1 MRSRHILTALACG
14 AVTWLL
20 LLSHYLDNA
29 HHAATVTQ
37 RRQDLLLRRA
47 AVDARRT
54 NAADMLSKTHIWP
67 CGVAPWSLRH
77 QLDECEVGATALR
90 IYYGYRALP
99 YANSWNGFPLVEK
112 LLLAAGFEERPMIA
126 ARSYHS
132 HVGTHAVLV
141 NGSVA
146 EAPAVLVVPN
156 YWKPGAENWR
166 TWRLAPSQR
175 INRVWG
181 MMALAVK
188 DSLVDT
194 LRAHTELTGRLL
206 LPRSYIWSELRRTPA
221 GAAWWR
227 TRAAGCSRRRRR
239 GQGLRLVTSQ
249 ELLAGGD
256 SGGVGA
262 SLAGLLR
269 GKSTVLQQYISDP
282 LLVNGHKFSLR
293 LYALVTCAAPL
304 RVYLHGDGFALF
316 ASDVYDAGSL
326 ERYSFI
332 TNAFVN
338 RKRTGAE
345 DGAGAGGDDSRVA
358 AELGLALPPAS
369 QRWGL
374 TRLLSFVSKRHGAEG
389 LGVRR
394 ALERLVLHVF
404 VAAAAPLACAAAV
417 GLPAGGVRA
426 TLIGRRV
433 RARGVRCAARRRP
446 VAVADGDQ
454 HDAVALARGRR
465 RRGVE
470 HQDGD
475 AQRSPLPRRRSA
487 RAADRV
493 APPAAGGEARGAD
506 ARQRA
511 RRRRRLRAALARR
524 RLRPLPALGRGGR
537 APARRREAPRRQAV
551 QLSPSADAECWRC
564 AAAPTRPSRATPSR
578 AAEDAAPPRSVGG
591 AFVLNLVGRGVRRG
605 ALGRAALRRVG
616 RSGQNF
622 CFSIRYGAT
631 IFTCRLR
638 SRLSA
643 AASSAGRGSARLP
656 TRRSGLS
663 ASRPF
668 CSTSVPSAA
677 SSAATSRVPSS
688 KAPSE
693 RLRDRAH
700 LRVLDDLLHR
710 REVELGQLP
719 QPHALAPRRHL
730 HAGREARAQRAAP
743 RHRAAEERSTR
754 RRGGR
759 GRRQLGGDRFGARG
773 GVGGRVR
780 IHQ

>member
-1 MRSRHILTALACG
+1 MRARHILTALACG

-29 HHAATVTQ
+29 HHATVTQ

-54 NAADMLSKTHIWP
+54 NAADMLSRTHVWP

-194 LRAHTELTGRLL
+194 LRAHTELTGRPL
-206 LPRSYIWSELRRTPA
+206 LPRSYIWSELRRTAGWRGVVANESRWLLKTPA
-221 GAAWWR
+221 H
-227 TRAAGCSRRRRR
+227 R

-249 ELLAGGD
+249 ELLAGGG

-404 VAAAAPLACAAAV
+404 VAAAAPLARAAAEGLAAV
-417 GLPAGGVRA
+417 GVRSHADWAATFELAAFDVLLGGDLWPWLMEINTTPSLSLEGGDAEESSIKMGMLKDLLSLADALPEPPTASRRPPPEARLEALMRDNERDGG
-426 TLIGRRV
+426 G
-433 RARGVRCAARRRP
+433 GCARRWRVGGCAHCP
-446 VAVADGDQ
+446 RWAEVGELWRAA
-454 HDAVALARGRR
+454 AEK
-465 RRGVE
+465 RRG
-470 HQDGD
+470 GKF
-475 AQRSPLPRRRSA
+475 
-487 RAADRV
+487 
-493 APPAAGGEARGAD
+493 
-506 ARQRA
+506 
-511 RRRRRLRAALARR
+511 
-524 RLRPLPALGRGGR
+524 
-537 APARRREAPRRQAV
+537 V
-551 QLSPSADAECWRC
+551 QLSPSADAEWLAIVR
-564 AAAPTRPSRATPSR
+564 
-578 AAEDAAPPRSVGG
+578 GG
-591 AFVLNLVGRGVRRG
+591 ADAPEPGDGEPGRPRTLRLLE
-605 ALGRAALRRVG
+605 AWAAH
-616 RSGQNF
+616 S
-622 CFSIRYGAT
+622 C
-631 IFTCRLR
+631 
-638 SRLSA
+638 
-643 AASSAGRGSARLP
+643 AASSDEE
-656 TRRSGLS
+656 
-663 ASRPF
+663 
-668 CSTSVPSAA
+668 CV
-677 SSAATSRVPSS
+677 
-688 KAPSE
+688 
-693 RLRDRAH
+693 
-700 LRVLDDLLHR
+700 
-710 REVELGQLP
+710 
-719 QPHALAPRRHL
+719 
-730 HAGREARAQRAAP
+730 
-743 RHRAAEERSTR
+743 EERWSA
-754 RRGGR
+754 
-759 GRRQLGGDRFGARG
+759 LLCDE
-773 GVGGRVR
+773 
-780 IHQ
+780 